1 MIEKIDGCNKMKCIH
16 CNAYFCWLCGSYIT
30 TKNAYDHFL
39 ATDNSSYRCLFDE
52 ENNKTIM

>member
-16 CNAYFCWLCGSYIT
+16 CNAYFCWLCESHII

-39 ATDNSSYRCLFDE
+39 TDNNCYRHLFEKIFE
-52 ENNKTIM
+52 ENN